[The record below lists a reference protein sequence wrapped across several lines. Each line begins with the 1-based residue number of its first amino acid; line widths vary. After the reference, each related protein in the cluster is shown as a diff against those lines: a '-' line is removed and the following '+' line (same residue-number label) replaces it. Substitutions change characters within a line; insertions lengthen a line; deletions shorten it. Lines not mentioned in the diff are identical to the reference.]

1 MTLGRTSDNKLKI
14 KTDGEAGLRA
24 VSCGCCGGCSFDAF
38 SPTLTP
44 IEGAQKFKYLTL
56 ESTSI
61 YSIGG
66 LNAGLPSYDV
76 ECAPYE
82 YENEDGE
89 TETGVTCGA
98 FSAIQR
104 SATRSLTYKATFY
117 TTLGTEDWEPC
128 VCEVVKAEGSDSG
141 SYYEHFGVTYAEEW
155 GDISFFQYSRTVAD
169 AVWETEEIEGVIYL
183 IEKTSP
189 AIFENSFCESGRWD
203 WDCRNFPLT
212 CFDLDGSNYPT
223 NEDSYTYSEPLES
236 GGFKVRERT
245 IVESLQTYSGSG
257 AFGAPATYA
266 NSSHTYRFTLHDT
279 LKEIWGPDQPEMR
292 P

>member
-1 MTLGRTSDNKLKI
+1 MTLGRTSDNKIKI
-14 KTDGEAGLRA
+14 KTDGGLRA
-24 VSCGCCGGCSFDAF
+24 VSCGCCGDCSFGAF
-38 SPTLTP
+38 SATP

-56 ESTSI
+56 ESTSS

-66 LNAGLPSYDV
+66 FNAGLPSYDV
-76 ECAPYE
+76 VCAPYE
-82 YENEDGE
+82 YENEEGG
-89 TETGVTCGA
+89 TETGVTCNA
-98 FSAIQR
+98 FPAIQR

-117 TTLGTEDWEPC
+117 MTLGTEDWEPC

-189 AIFENSFCESGRWD
+189 AIFENSSCESEHWA

-212 CFDLDGSNYPT
+212 CFDLAGYNYLTSEHP
-223 NEDSYTYSEPLES
+223 YTYSEPLES
-236 GGFKVRERT
+236 GGFKVQERT
-245 IVESLQTYSGSG
+245 IVESFQTYSG
-257 AFGAPATYA
+257 AFGLPATFA
-266 NSSHTYRFTLHDT
+266 NSSHTYRFTLHNT
-279 LKEIWGPDQPEMR
+279 LKEIWGPGQPEMR